1 MECKD
6 FDIQKIQLD
15 SVFTQMHSWRNG
27 KTIQNGRF
35 WITDYHYQ
43 SQRHNCTCAKGSLG
57 FIYWLVDFKNNSS
70 SFVYNSRAFRENSL
84 FRIFMSD
91 TFLAHYYKV
100 RKKYISGNSRRV
112 VLKLLFNEGTFLVPV
127 WIIMKRNKLEH
138 VALYLKVI

>member
-1 MECKD
+1 MKHCCSNNIIRLIFYTNTYFEQ
-6 FDIQKIQLD
+6 FESEIVI
-15 SVFTQMHSWRNG
+15 
-27 KTIQNGRF
+27 IGRVNV
-35 WITDYHYQ
+35 IVAL
-43 SQRHNCTCAKGSLG
+43 SPKKVC
-57 FIYWLVDFKNNSS
+57 IYWLVDFKNNSS
-70 SFVYNSRAFRENSL
+70 NFTNNSRTFRENSL